1 MFKLLLIIFLYASSS
16 FSSLIIIDEN
26 TNALDILQNSE
37 IFIDNTKKLT
47 LEDIKTKNFEKND
60 KTTLSYGYAPPFS
73 VWVKFTLKN
82 STNKP
87 IKKILQYDH
96 EITSYIQFFDEDKV
110 YNEGINNLPKG
121 RVSVKPIFP
130 IDLEANEVK
139 TYYILTKSYITPLTV
154 KLNIWD
160 SEHFYEKEI
169 NHQIALALFFGAMII
184 LGLYNLFIYF
194 STRDKSY
201 LFYVFYIFGAVLH
214 HIFYS
219 GLIYKFNMT
228 SVVEFLGTRGAY
240 IIVTTQFIALLLF
253 SKHFLELKN
262 YPKLNNIINFY
273 IISVPVLVIFSTIFE
288 YTAGIQNLFYISS
301 LIYLFAIAIYL
312 STKGKRPAYFILIGW
327 LVLFTTWILMYI
339 INIGIITHEFYSYYL
354 VEIGILGE
362 ALIFS
367 FALADRIKILQKE
380 REKANELL
388 ISQQKSEKQRLEI
401 EVNNKTKDLK
411 QALDEKDLLFKELHH
426 RVKNN
431 MQMIVSMIRLQSR
444 NIEDSKLQ
452 EVFQTAQNRINTM
465 AHLHEL
471 LYKQDNI
478 THINT
483 YEYFVLLIDELQKSS
498 NKKVEIIYN
507 IKANLKMEQA
517 IYCGLILNELVSNSF
532 KYAFTNKKD
541 GEGIIEINL
550 LKQNDTYIL
559 EVKDNGSGYDSSKKT
574 DSLGLVLI
582 NTLATR
588 QLKGTIEIDST
599 KQTKVLINWTSKDE

>member
-1 MFKLLLIIFLYASSS
+1 ML
-16 FSSLIIIDEN
+16 
-26 TNALDILQNSE
+26 
-37 IFIDNTKKLT
+37 
-47 LEDIKTKNFEKND
+47 
-60 KTTLSYGYAPPFS
+60 
-73 VWVKFTLKN
+73 
-82 STNKP
+82 
-87 IKKILQYDH
+87 
-96 EITSYIQFFDEDKV
+96 
-110 YNEGINNLPKG
+110 
-121 RVSVKPIFP
+121 
-130 IDLEANEVK
+130 
-139 TYYILTKSYITPLTV
+139 
-154 KLNIWD
+154 
-160 SEHFYEKEI
+160 
-169 NHQIALALFFGAMII
+169 I

-194 STRDKSY
+194 STRDISY
-201 LFYVFYIFGAVLH
+201 LFYVFYIFGAVFH

-219 GLIYKFNMT
+219 GVIYKFDINPI
-228 SVVEFLGTRGAY
+228 VEFLGTRGAY
-240 IIVTTQFIALLLF
+240 IVVMTQFIALLLF
-253 SKHFLELKN
+253 SKYFLEIKEFS
-262 YPKLNNIINFY
+262 KLNKILNFFL
-273 IISVPVLVIFSTIFE
+273 ISIPIVILIGIYNEFTSSTQI
-288 YTAGIQNLFYISS
+288 LFHLSS
-301 LIYLFAIAIYL
+301 LIYLFFLAVYL
-312 STKGKRPAYFILIGW
+312 SIKKVRQAYFLLIGW
-327 LVLFTTWILMYI
+327 LILFTTWFLMFL
-339 INIGIITHEFYSYYL
+339 INIGIFSHQFYTYYL
-354 VEIGILGE
+354 VEIGILSE

-367 FALADRIKILQKE
+367 FALADRIKILQRE

-483 YEYFVLLIDELQKSS
+483 YEYFVLLIDELQESS

-559 EVKDNGSGYDSSKKT
+559 
-574 DSLGLVLI
+574 L
-582 NTLATR
+582 
-588 QLKGTIEIDST
+588 
-599 KQTKVLINWTSKDE
+599 